1 MARILGLLL
10 VGLMPLDGQ
19 VDNHLWLVRNAG
31 VLMQNTV
38 FVLSPEGQ
46 LLQQFPGPVG
56 GMRGV
61 VKMLDGT
68 VAIADFATSGIYF
81 YNANA
86 GLLNGVMTPNI
97 MGIAGTSAGNI
108 AVLTGYAG
116 NPLAT
121 GMVRMFDTATFT
133 WSTTTLNTA
142 AGPTVMRGAAGGI
155 VWVLCPG
162 SNRIT
167 RIQGNSVQS
176 LNLVSTSAFGPLHLA
191 VLPDGRAVVS
201 SISSTQVALVPTS
214 GGNITLQN
222 VGVVPHRL
230 VADGD
235 VSLWVMSAAGVVRRL
250 RADTFALI
258 STFTLPPGSYTGMH
272 LCADGSLL
280 FEESMQSL
288 ALRFSAEGVLLST
301 TALGAPTTTSNDP
314 TGMEL
319 AGLVMRGVDADGD
332 GVSSAEECARN
343 SNPLDATNHPP
354 LLAVAVTPTG
364 PAVTVT
370 ATGCGGMSV
379 LLLANLAGASA
390 LSLGVGA
397 GGTAPWWDLELD
409 NLALQLV
416 GAPQSLANIFS
427 GFGWGVLDIN
437 GQLSA
442 AIAVPWWLPPGTVAL
457 GLAAAVVTPTGG
469 IITSSVTLQTL

>member
-1 MARILGLLL
+1 MARTLGLFLL
-10 VGLMPLDGQ
+10 GLMPILGQ

-46 LLQQFPGPVG
+46 LLQQFPGPIG

-86 GLLNGVMTPNI
+86 GLLNGITTPNI
-97 MGIAGTSAGNI
+97 MGIAGTSAGHI

-133 WSTTTLNTA
+133 WSSNALNTA
-142 AGPTVMRGAAGGI
+142 AGPTVMRGAAGGL

-167 RIQGNSVQS
+167 RIQGNAAQNI
-176 LNLVSTSAFGPLHLA
+176 NLTSTGAFGPLHLA
-191 VLPDGRAVVS
+191 VLPDGRALVS
-201 SISSTQVALVPTS
+201 STGSAQVAVVPVNS
-214 GGNITLQN
+214 SNITLQS
-222 VGVVPHRL
+222 VGIVPHRM

-235 VSLWVMSAAGVVRRL
+235 MSLWVMSAAGVVRRL
-250 RADTFALI
+250 RTDTFALI
-258 STFTLPPGSYTGMH
+258 SSFTLPSGSYTGMH

-280 FEESMQSL
+280 FEETMAGL
-288 ALRFSAEGVLLST
+288 ALRFRADGVLLSST
-301 TALGAPTTTSNDP
+301 VLGAPTTTSNDP

-319 AGLVMRGVDADGD
+319 VGHLQRDVDADGD
-332 GVSSAEECARN
+332 GVTSAEECCRN
-343 SNPLDATNHPP
+343 TNPLDASNHPP
-354 LLAVAVTPTG
+354 LLALAATPLG
-364 PAVTVT
+364 HQVSVT
-370 ATGCGGMSV
+370 APDCGGMSV
-379 LLLANLAGASA
+379 LLLANLAGSSA
-390 LSLGVGA
+390 LSLGVGT
-397 GGTAPWWDLELD
+397 GGTAPYWDLELD
-409 NLALQLV
+409 SLALQL
-416 GAPQSLANIFS
+416 AATPLSLASFFN
-427 GFGWGVLDIN
+427 GFGWGVLDVN
-437 GQLSA
+437 GQLAA
-442 AIAVPWWLPPGTVAL
+442 AIQVPAWLPAGILPV
-457 GLAAAVVTPTGG
+457 GLAAAVLTPTGG
-469 IITSSVTLQTL
+469 VITSSVTIQTL